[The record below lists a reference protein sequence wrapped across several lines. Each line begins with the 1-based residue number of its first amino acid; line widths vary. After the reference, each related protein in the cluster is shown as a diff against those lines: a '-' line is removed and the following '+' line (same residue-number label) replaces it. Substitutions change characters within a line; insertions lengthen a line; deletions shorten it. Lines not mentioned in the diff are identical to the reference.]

1 MWPLHNRILVFS
13 IGKFI
18 DDAKQIVVPE
28 LNYLFS
34 DTLNFRGVF
43 VTVRRLGNKSL
54 TSFEHFLKYG
64 NWIWAL
70 NLLTGYFHNCF

>member
-1 MWPLHNRILVFS
+1 MWPLHNSMLIFS

-34 DTLNFRGVF
+34 DTLNFRRVF
-43 VTVRRLGNKSL
+43 VTIRRLENKSL
-54 TSFEHFLKYG
+54 TSFEHF
-64 NWIWAL
+64 
-70 NLLTGYFHNCF
+70 F

>member
-1 MWPLHNRILVFS
+1 MWPLHNSILVFS

-18 DDAKQIVVPE
+18 DDVKQIVVPE

-54 TSFEHFLKYG
+54 TV
-64 NWIWAL
+64 I
-70 NLLTGYFHNCF
+70 